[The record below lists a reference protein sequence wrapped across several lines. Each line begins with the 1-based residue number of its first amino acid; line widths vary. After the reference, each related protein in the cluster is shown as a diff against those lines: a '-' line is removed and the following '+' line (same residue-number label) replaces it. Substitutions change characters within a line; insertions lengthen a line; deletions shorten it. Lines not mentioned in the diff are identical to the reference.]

1 MPLPAPFLPV
11 RVGVA
16 GLGRSGMFHVE
27 RLGLHDDCRVVALY
41 DDCSAARDRAGM
53 ESAPMHP
60 RWDEFLAN
68 RSIELV
74 LLATPPAH
82 HAELA
87 IQALAAGKHVLVETP
102 LCMNLAEADAL
113 VAASTR
119 SGRCVSVFHARR
131 WDDDFRA
138 ARLALASGELGRPL
152 SMKFINWHYNPF
164 PRGDTAAPGK
174 VPSSSTDHFR
184 LGPVDWRLH
193 AQTGG
198 GVLWEFGIHYFDQLL
213 LLAGRL
219 PQTVYGQV
227 FPSIP
232 GEPTD
237 DGFLAIVS
245 FPGDLVAHV
254 EAHRAAAAPLPTG
267 WTIVG
272 DRGSYAGFTQFTATP
287 EGEIVDIPLTRV
299 SADADELYLEVF
311 RHIRTGAANPVPVG
325 QIRSVIALIE
335 AVRRSARCGQ
345 VVPFEM

>member
-1 MPLPAPFLPV
+1 
-11 RVGVA
+11 
-16 GLGRSGMFHVE
+16 
-27 RLGLHDDCRVVALY
+27 
-41 DDCSAARDRAGM
+41 
-53 ESAPMHP
+53 MHA
-60 RWDEFLAN
+60 RWDAFLAD
-68 RSIELV
+68 SSVELV

-82 HAELA
+82 HAEMA

-102 LCMNLAEADAL
+102 MCLNLAEADA
-113 VAASTR
+113 VVDAGTR
-119 SGRCVSVFHARR
+119 SGRCISVAHTRR
-131 WDDDFRA
+131 WDDDFCT
-138 ARLALASGELGRPL
+138 ARQALAGGELGRPL
-152 SMKFINWHYNPF
+152 SMKFVNWHYNLC
-164 PRGDTAAPGK
+164 PRGDNAAPGK

-272 DRGSYAGFTQFTATP
+272 DRGSYTGFTQFTPTS
-287 EGEIVDIPLTRV
+287 EGEIVDIPLNRV
-299 SADADELYLEVF
+299 STDADELYLQVF
-311 RHIRTGAANPVPVG
+311 WHIRTGAPNPVPAAQV
-325 QIRSVIALIE
+325 RPVIALIE
-335 AVRRSARCGQ
+335 AVRSSARCGQ
-345 VVPFEM
+345 AVPFEM

>member
-16 GLGRSGMFHVE
+16 GLGRSGMFHIE
-27 RLGLHDDCRVVALY
+27 RLGLRDDCRVVALY
-41 DDCSAARDRAGM
+41 DDCSAARDRA
-53 ESAPMHP
+53 AVQAVPMHA

-68 RSIELV
+68 SSMELV

-102 LCMNLAEADAL
+102 MCLNLAEADAL
-113 VAASTR
+113 VAAGVRTR
-119 SGRCVSVFHARR
+119 RCVSVAHTRR
-131 WDDDFRA
+131 WDDDFCT
-138 ARLALASGELGRPL
+138 ARQEIAGGELGHPL
-152 SMKFINWHYNPF
+152 SMKFVNWHYNLS
-164 PRGDTAAPGK
+164 PRRDAAA
-174 VPSSSTDHFR
+174 VRIESRSTSDLSS
-184 LGPVDWRLH
+184 LGPVDWRCH
-193 AQTGG
+193 ARTGG

-219 PQTVYGQV
+219 PQTVYGRV
-227 FPSIP
+227 FPSTA

-245 FPGDLVAHV
+245 FPDNLVAHV

-267 WTIVG
+267 WTVVG
-272 DRGSYAGFTQFTATP
+272 DRGSYAGFTQFTPTP
-287 EGEIVDIPLTRV
+287 EGEIVDIPLNRV

-311 RHIRTGAANPVPVG
+311 RHIRTGAPSPVPAAEV
-325 QIRSVIALIE
+325 RPVIALIE

-345 VVPFEM
+345 AVPFEM